1 MRIDLLL
8 INQKFN
14 ADSLVNAW
22 SKMQVHDSV
31 PVVHGSFL
39 HTGNKFFEAHH
50 PFLSGNKLIHPGQF
64 WIFYLLF
71 GFIALFAIIKYYYSG
86 DLKTLITSLGKSPLK
101 QESDSGGNVSFIVTV
116 FLFANFLVNIGL
128 LVVAVNQK
136 FHFFTGLQT
145 PVFDVFLISALAAL
159 GYYVFNE
166 ISILVVG
173 FLFGVSKQA
182 GWYAKTGSGLVFTL
196 GIVLLPLLILYFFTA
211 LNFIL
216 YLSVGVFFMF
226 VLSKWILLLRNSYS
240 INHFTVFHNILYLCA
255 LEIIPIMLLIKVSMG
270 SI

>member
-1 MRIDLLL
+1 MKIDLLL
-8 INQKFN
+8 VNQKFN

-31 PVVHGSFL
+31 PVVYGSFL
-39 HTGNKFFEAHH
+39 HTGNKLFEAHH
-50 PFLSGNKLIHPGQF
+50 PFWYGNKLIHPDQF

-71 GFIALFAIIKYYYSG
+71 GFVALFAFIKYYYSG
-86 DLKTLITSLGKSPLK
+86 DLKTWIALLGKSPLK

-116 FLFANFLVNIGL
+116 FLFANFLVNIAL

-136 FHFFTGLQT
+136 FHFFQYLQT
-145 PVFDVFLISALAAL
+145 SVFDVFLISALATL
-159 GYYVFNE
+159 GYYIFNK

-182 GWYAKTGSGLVFTL
+182 MWYVKTGSGLVFTL

-211 LNFIL
+211 LNILL
-216 YLSVGVFFMF
+216 YLSVGAVFMF
-226 VLSKWILLLRNSYS
+226 VLFKWVLLLRNSYS
-240 INHFTVFHNILYLCA
+240 INHFTIFHNILYLCA

>member
-31 PVVHGSFL
+31 PIVHGSFL
-39 HTGNKFFEAHH
+39 HTGSRSFEAHH
-50 PFLSGNKLIHPGQF
+50 SILSGDPLIHPNQF

-71 GFIALFAIIKYYYSG
+71 GFIALFAFIKYYYSG
-86 DLKTLITSLGKSPLK
+86 DLKTLISMLGKSPLK
-101 QESDSGGNVSFIVTV
+101 QDVDSGGKVSFIVSV
-116 FLFANFLVNIGL
+116 FLFANFLGSIGL
-128 LVVAVNQK
+128 LVVAINQK
-136 FHFFTGLQT
+136 FHFFPGLQT
-145 PVFDVFLISALAAL
+145 SAFNIFLISALAAL
-159 GYYVFNE
+159 IYYVFNE
-166 ISILVVG
+166 VSILILG

-182 GWYAKTGSGLVFTL
+182 KWYAKTGSGIVFTL
-196 GIVLLPLLILYFFTA
+196 GIVLLPLLLFYFFTS
-211 LNFIL
+211 LNILL
-216 YLSVGVFFMF
+216 YLSVGVVGMF
-226 VLSKWILLLRNSYS
+226 VLLKWLLLLRNSYS
-240 INHFTVFHNILYLCA
+240 VNHFTIFHNILYLCA